1 MKVVGLNRK
10 TSSLNTISNNKSSYI
25 LRMLLQ
31 HFRAKCK
38 LPTRNSEEPT
48 GITLPVIAHETPKP
62 LIIPVIAEHGFTM
75 MVGEEDSQLVNIGK

>member
-1 MKVVGLNRK
+1 
-10 TSSLNTISNNKSSYI
+10 
-25 LRMLLQ
+25 MLLQ

-75 MVGEEDSQLVNIGK
+75 MVGEEDSQLVNIGKWNDRVCRFNSIWPGDTAVQKNVHWL